1 MKRFYKVLVLG
12 LLFGITLNNL
22 RAQTFSS
29 EKEQYFKD
37 VSGYLNNISKQ
48 KGKDFL
54 KQFGVIWLE
63 GNLSNKQRA
72 QVYTTSN
79 AIVTK
84 KLKPFPDLTN
94 YLKAVMIQES
104 LSKSSEEFEQWHKT
118 VTEVLKGRN
127 KRKIQTYLKTSKE
140 LFESNTIYSS
150 SSTVWRVSGNK
161 YHFTFDKEPIIVFDE
176 MNLKCY
182 AKKDS
187 TVLYKTKGTYYP
199 YSGKWHGVGGKMTWD
214 RAELPSDEVYAL
226 VKDYELLM
234 KSAKLDIDSVD
245 FYSNYFDQPLKG
257 RLTDRVLANRGADKV
272 AYPKFESYNKRLL
285 IKDIFPAVD
294 YDGGFVLAGQ
304 SIQGTGTIDNLARI
318 IFYKDNVK
326 FCQSEAISFVI
337 NAKGISAARAG
348 VCFYIDNDSITH
360 PGIDLKYTK
369 KDEKL
374 TLTRGGNGIGLS
386 PFYNSYHQ
394 LEMYNEALY
403 WKVGDP
409 VMEFGALYGS
419 SDSTTHFD
427 SFEFFDR
434 SIYNRLSGGGTNPL
448 LKIKNHALKM
458 ASDNLELASLATAL
472 GKTKADA
479 EGDLF
484 RLTVMGFITYD
495 KDRGRIYVHD
505 KLYHYI
511 DARNKKEDYDA
522 IVINSSAKTNAVL
535 NLASN
540 DLKINGVKK
549 FTLSMKKRVIVY
561 PDTKTVIVKKNRDM
575 TFSGILN
582 AGRTEYF
589 GNQYKFSY
597 NDFKIDLLECDSMR
611 IRVANRKRDGG
622 PSQIRLLSTIEG
634 VRGEVLLD
642 DPNNK
647 SGTDTSLM
655 HFPQVNCTKKT
666 FVYYDRESIQKGAY
680 KRDNFKFILEPF
692 SMDSLN
698 NFNETAVA
706 FDGEFLSAGIFPKFD
721 ETLRI
726 QKDNSLGFIRQTPK
740 DGYGIYGDKANYDNE
755 IRLSSAGLQGS
766 GEINFLTSNAV
777 SNNITF
783 LPDSLT
789 AVAQTYHNKQQ
800 ASNPETPLV
809 NGTDC
814 GVTYVPKEKVLY
826 AYSIDKDIEFLKDG
840 EATLEGRLELRP
852 SGMTGNGFMYF
863 GKGVMFSYN
872 YKYKQRVFD
881 ADTSSFKIRSELEG
895 ELAIKTA
902 NVSGHVDFD
911 ARRAEFSS
919 NSGNSNIEF
928 PETQYLCYMDKF
940 IWLMDE
946 DGIELEK
953 KKKSNVSIDSDMDLT
968 ESNFYS
974 TNPDQDSLNFG
985 STKAVYDIKKK
996 RLTCSRVEYITVA
1009 DARIFPDSGVVIIRK
1024 KAKMEKFKNAKILA
1038 NYVTKYHNIT
1048 EAEVEIKALKSYKAS
1063 GYYNYTDAEKKIQKI
1078 FMAKIEPDTTYQT
1091 TGRGEI
1097 SDKVKFYLSS
1107 HFEFNGEFTMQASLK
1122 TLAFKGETRI
1132 NHDCAIDKNWMS
1144 FESPIDP
1151 ENVMIPIAKQM
1162 TDNGGNSIGVGLVMK
1177 NEPVELYS
1185 TFLSNK
1191 LSKTDVDVISA
1202 NGFLKYDKKEKEYQ
1216 ISNTDKL
1223 EERSLP
1229 GNFISLN
1236 TESCEMKGS
1245 GKFNFGV
1252 NLHQFDVRPIGDISY
1267 SPATKK
1273 TEIKSAVILNF
1284 PFNEG
1289 SLEKMAKHI
1298 NEYPEVE
1305 PVDFNNSMYEQALR
1319 ETVGLEVSDKAISD
1333 LSIHGKVKK
1342 MPKELEVTL
1351 LLSDVNFTWDA
1362 SQNAYVSNGKI
1373 GIANMFKKQVF
1384 KQLEGK
1390 VVIHKRKTGDEI
1402 SIYLQLDD
1410 NNFYYFNYKRGLMQA
1425 YSTNTDFN
1433 TIIEET
1439 KKDKTKFKGKKDMED
1454 YQYMLSTK
1462 TKAIGFKRKFF

>member
-1 MKRFYKVLVLG
+1 MKTIIKIIVLG
-12 LLFGITLNNL
+12 WLINLTFNNVQ
-22 RAQTFSS
+22 AQTFSS
-29 EKEQYFKD
+29 EKELFFKD
-37 VSGYLNNISKQ
+37 VSNYLNNISKQ

-54 KQFGVIWLE
+54 KEFGVIWLE
-63 GNLSNKQRA
+63 GALSDKQRA

-79 AIVTK
+79 AIVAK

-94 YLKAVMIQES
+94 YLKAIMIQET
-104 LSKSSEEFEQWHKT
+104 LNKPEADFEQWHKT
-118 VTEVLKGRN
+118 VTQVLKGRN

-140 LFESNTIYSS
+140 LFESNTLYSS
-150 SSTVWRVSGNK
+150 ASTVWSVSSDK

-187 TVLYKTKGTYYP
+187 TVIYKTKGTFYP
-199 YSGKWHGVGGKMTWD
+199 SSGKWYGVGGKLTWE
-214 RAELPSDEVYAL
+214 RAELPKDEVYA
-226 VKDYELLM
+226 KIYDYELLM

-245 FYSNYFDQPLKG
+245 FYSNYFDHPLKG
-257 RLTDRVLANRGADKV
+257 RLTDRVLANRGASKV

-285 IKDIFPAVD
+285 IKDLFPSID
-294 YDGGFVLAGQ
+294 YDGGFVMAGQ
-304 SIQGTGTIDNLARI
+304 SIQGAGTINNLARI
-318 IFYKDNVK
+318 IFYKDGKK
-326 FCQSEAISFVI
+326 FCQSEALNFVI
-337 NAKGISAARAG
+337 NTKGISANRAA
-348 VCFYIDNDSITH
+348 VNFYIDNDSITH
-360 PGIDLKYTK
+360 PGIDLKYTM
-369 KDEKL
+369 KDKKL
-374 TLTRGGNGIGLS
+374 TLIRGGNGMGLS

-409 VMEFGALYGS
+409 VMEFGALHGS

-427 SFEFFDR
+427 SFDYFDKNLY
-434 SIYNRLSGGGTNPL
+434 SRLSGGGENPL
-448 LKIKNHALKM
+448 LKIKKHATKM
-458 ASDNLELASLATAL
+458 ASDKLELGALATAL

-495 KDRGRIYVHD
+495 KDREVIYVHD

-511 DARNKKEDYDA
+511 NARNKKEDYDA
-522 IVINSSAKTNAVL
+522 IVINSSARTNAVL
-535 NLASN
+535 NLTSN

-549 FTLSMKKRVIVY
+549 FTLSMKKKVIAY
-561 PDTKTVIVKKNRDM
+561 PDTKTVVVKKNRDM
-575 TFSGILN
+575 NFSGILN

-589 GNQYKFSY
+589 GNQYQFSY

-611 IRVANRKRDGG
+611 IRIINRKRDGR

-634 VRGEVLLD
+634 VRGEIILD

-647 SGTDTSLM
+647 SGIDTDLM
-655 HFPQVNCTKKT
+655 HYPLVNCTKKT
-666 FVYYDRESIQKGAY
+666 FVYYDKKTIQKGAY
-680 KRDNFKFILEPF
+680 KRDDFKFILAPF
-692 SMDSLN
+692 TMDSLN
-698 NFNETAVA
+698 NFNEKAVA
-706 FDGEFLSAGIFPKFD
+706 FEGEFFSAGIFPKFN
-721 ETLRI
+721 EVLKI
-726 QKDNSLGFIRQTPK
+726 QKDNSLGFVRQTPK

-755 IRLSSAGLQGS
+755 IRLSNDGLQGS

-789 AVAQTYHNKQQ
+789 AVAQTYHNKRQ
-800 ASNPETPLV
+800 AANPETPLV
-809 NGTDC
+809 EGTEC
-814 GVTYVPKEKVLY
+814 GVTYVPKDKVFY
-826 AYSIDKDIEFLKDG
+826 AYSIAEDLKFLKNG

-852 SGMTGNGFMYF
+852 SGMTGNGVMYF
-863 GKGVMFSYN
+863 GNGVMFSYN

-895 ELAIKTA
+895 ELAIKTS

-953 KKKSNVSIDSDMDLT
+953 KKKSNVSIDSDVDLT

-974 TNPDQDSLNFG
+974 TNPDQDSLNFA
-985 STKAVYDIKKK
+985 STKAIYDIKKK
-996 RLTCSRVEYITVA
+996 KLTCSRVEYITVA
-1009 DARIFPDSGVVIIRK
+1009 DARIFPDSGEVIIRK

-1048 EAEVEIKALKSYKAS
+1048 EAEVEIRALKAYKAS
-1063 GYYNYTDAEKKIQKI
+1063 GYYNYIDADKKIQKI

-1107 HFEFNGEFTMQASLK
+1107 HFEFNGEFTMLASLK

-1144 FESPIDP
+1144 FESPVDP
-1151 ENVMIPIAKQM
+1151 ENVMIPIADEVV
-1162 TDNGGNSIGVGLVMK
+1162 DNNGNSIGVGLVMK
-1177 NEPVELYS
+1177 NEPIELYS
-1185 TFLSNK
+1185 TFLSKKTN
-1191 LSKTDVDVISA
+1191 KTDVNVISSS
-1202 NGFLKYDKKEKEYQ
+1202 GFLKYDEKEKEYQ
-1216 ISNTDKL
+1216 ISNVDKL

-1236 TESCEMKGS
+1236 TENCEMKGS

-1252 NLHQFDVRPIGDISY
+1252 NLHQFRNNPIGNITYNPS
-1267 SPATKK
+1267 SKK
-1273 TEIKSAVILNF
+1273 TDIRTALALNF
-1284 PFNEG
+1284 PFNEAAM
-1289 SLEKMAKHI
+1289 EKMAKHI

-1319 ETVGLEVSDKAISD
+1319 ELVGLEVSDKAISD

-1351 LLSDVNFTWDA
+1351 FLSDLNFSWDA
-1362 SQNAYVSNGKI
+1362 SQNAYISNGKI
-1373 GIANMFKKQVF
+1373 GIANMYKKQVF
-1384 KQLEGK
+1384 KQVEGK
-1390 VVIHKRKTGDEI
+1390 VVIQKRKTGDEI
-1402 SIYLQLDD
+1402 SIYLELDE

-1433 TIIEET
+1433 TVIEET
-1439 KKDKTKFKGKKDMED
+1439 KKDKTKFKGKKDEED